1 MKTGNPNPCHPGE
14 VLQDSLEEMGWGVQE
29 FADALAISPD
39 TVSELMQGHCGI
51 SPVIAIA
58 LERIGWSNANFWL
71 RMQANY
77 DLAQARRE
85 IAAKSAAP

>member
-1 MKTGNPNPCHPGE
+1 MTIGNPNPCHPGE
-14 VLQDSLEEMGWGVQE
+14 VLQESLDEMGWGVQE

-39 TVSELMQGHCGI
+39 TVSKLMQGHCGI
-51 SPVIAIA
+51 SPAIAIA

-77 DLAQARRE
+77 DLAQACRGRVQ
-85 IAAKSAAP
+85 S

>member
-1 MKTGNPNPCHPGE
+1 MKTWNPNPCHPGE

-29 FADALAISPD
+29 FADALAISTD
-39 TVSELMQGHCGI
+39 TVSKLLDSDCGI
-51 SPVIAIA
+51 SAVIAIA

-77 DLAQARRE
+77 DLAQARRGRVQ
-85 IAAKSAAP
+85 S